1 MTIKHDNII
10 YMPTISAL
18 GGIET
23 YVYELVKKIDA
34 NADKI
39 QRNERKI
46 HQNTG
51 ALEILQ
57 TFKADSRKFF
67 IMWLITFIAFVGL
80 LGYTIYILNDSQ
92 KITTTQKVEDVDS
105 VGGDIVNG
113 DEYGKNNTDNN

>member
-1 MTIKHDNII
+1 MQIDKNID
-10 YMPTISAL
+10 
-18 GGIET
+18 
-23 YVYELVKKIDA
+23 ELVKKIDA

-39 QRNERKI
+39 QCNERKI